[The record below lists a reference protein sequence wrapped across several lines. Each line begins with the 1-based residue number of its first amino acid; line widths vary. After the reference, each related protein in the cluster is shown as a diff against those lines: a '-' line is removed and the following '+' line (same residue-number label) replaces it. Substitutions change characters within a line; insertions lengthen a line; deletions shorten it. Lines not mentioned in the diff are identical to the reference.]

1 MVKSRF
7 TMRRIIFAVFLVV
20 GCATGAAADSYEDAV
35 AALGRRD
42 FTLAVRLFRPL
53 AEQGNPRA
61 QISLGRMYQG
71 GHGVPQDYQ
80 EALKWF
86 RKAAEQ
92 ADAQAQS
99 MLGGMYANGLGIPQD
114 YQEAVKWYRKAAQQG
129 NINAQ
134 NNLGRIYANG
144 KRGVPQDFVRAH
156 TWYTIAAATMSG
168 DGVEIAVR
176 NRDSVA
182 SRMTAVEIEKA
193 QEMARRCQQSQFKE
207 CD

>member
-1 MVKSRF
+1 
-7 TMRRIIFAVFLVV
+7 MRRILFVAFLALA
-20 GCATGAAADSYEDAV
+20 CATGAAADSYEDAV
-35 AALGRRD
+35 SALGRRD

-61 QISLGRMYQG
+61 QVGLGRMYHG

-92 ADAQAQS
+92 ADTQAQS

-144 KRGVPQDFVRAH
+144 KRGVPQDYVRAH
-156 TWYTIAAATMSG
+156 MWYSVAASAVTG
-168 DGVEIAVR
+168 DGVETAVR
-176 NRDSVA
+176 NRDGVA
-182 SRMTAVEIEKA
+182 SRMTAVEVEKA
-193 QEMARRCQQSQFKE
+193 QEMARRCQQSQLKE

>member
-1 MVKSRF
+1 MVKDRF
-7 TMRRIIFAVFLVV
+7 TMRRILFAVFLIVA
-20 GCATGAAADSYEDAV
+20 CATGAAADSYEDAV
-35 AALGRRD
+35 SALGRRD

-53 AEQGNPRA
+53 AEQGNLRA
-61 QISLGRMYQG
+61 QVSLGRMYHG

-99 MLGGMYANGLGIPQD
+99 MLGGMYANGLGISQD

-156 TWYTIAAATMSG
+156 TWYTVAAAAVSG
-168 DGVEIAVR
+168 DGVETAVR
-176 NRDSVA
+176 NRDGVA
-182 SRMTAVEIEKA
+182 SRMTAVQIEKA

>member
-1 MVKSRF
+1 VKGRF
-7 TMRRIIFAVFLVV
+7 TMRRILFLAFLALA
-20 GCATGAAADSYEDAV
+20 CATGAAADSYEDAV
-35 AALGRRD
+35 SALGRRD

-61 QISLGRMYQG
+61 QVGLGRMYHG

-92 ADAQAQS
+92 ADTQAQS

-156 TWYTIAAATMSG
+156 MWYSVAASAVTG
-168 DGVEIAVR
+168 DGVETAVR
-176 NRDSVA
+176 NRDGVA

>member
-1 MVKSRF
+1 
-7 TMRRIIFAVFLVV
+7 
-20 GCATGAAADSYEDAV
+20 
-35 AALGRRD
+35 
-42 FTLAVRLFRPL
+42 
-53 AEQGNPRA
+53 
-61 QISLGRMYQG
+61 MYHG

-156 TWYTIAAATMSG
+156 TWYTVAAAAVSG
-168 DGVEIAVR
+168 DGVETAAR
-176 NRDSVA
+176 NRDGVA

-193 QEMARRCQQSQFKE
+193 QEMARRCQQSQLKE

>member
-1 MVKSRF
+1 
-7 TMRRIIFAVFLVV
+7 MRRILFAVFLIVA
-20 GCATGAAADSYEDAV
+20 CATGAAADSYEDAV
-35 AALGRRD
+35 SALGRRD

-53 AEQGNPRA
+53 AEQGNLRA
-61 QISLGRMYQG
+61 QVSLGRMYHG

-99 MLGGMYANGLGIPQD
+99 MLGGMYANGLGILQD

-156 TWYTIAAATMSG
+156 TWYTVAAAAVSG

-176 NRDSVA
+176 NRDGVA
-182 SRMTAVEIEKA
+182 SRMTAVQIEKA

>member
-1 MVKSRF
+1 
-7 TMRRIIFAVFLVV
+7 V

-42 FTLAVRLFRPL
+42 FTHAVRLFRPL

-61 QISLGRMYQG
+61 QIRLGR
-71 GHGVPQDYQ
+71 
-80 EALKWF
+80 
-86 RKAAEQ
+86 
-92 ADAQAQS
+92 
-99 MLGGMYANGLGIPQD
+99 MYANGLGIPQD

-168 DGVEIAVR
+168 DG
-176 NRDSVA
+176 
-182 SRMTAVEIEKA
+182 
-193 QEMARRCQQSQFKE
+193 
-207 CD
+207 